1 MRQHNEITAN
11 DEKTIR
17 GVLEAHQASED
28 AAVAAAAEME
38 QWKAIRKTAEEMY
51 DLLQAPDDDTPYTK
65 GGRAVTIL
73 FQTVPGPERKIER
86 SAHKIAQ
93 LRESLRESAM
103 RAGGPERLATNIAMA
118 QELAKEFSR
127 TLVVDPDLKGGIP
140 CIRDYRITVFDILEM
155 LIAGHSSDEIL
166 NREKDLNETDI
177 ADCIQFGIRLGEM
190 TRELSQE

>member
-1 MRQHNEITAN
+1 MSQHNAITAY

-28 AAVAAAAEME
+28 AAVAAAAETE
-38 QWKAIRKTAEEMY
+38 QWNVIKRTAEEMY
-51 DLLQAPDDDTPYTK
+51 DLLKATDEDTPYAK

-73 FQTVPGPERKIER
+73 FQAVPGPERKIER
-86 SAHKIAQ
+86 SARKIAQ
-93 LRESLRESAM
+93 LRESLRESAI
-103 RAGGPERLATNIAMA
+103 RAGGPERLATSIAMA

-155 LIAGHSSDEIL
+155 LVAGQSSKDIL
-166 NREKDLNETDI
+166 DREKDLTETDI

-190 TRELSQE
+190 ATESSQE